1 MRFRHCTS
9 RPLFVPPPFLIEKEE
24 RKPIVYVRW
33 TIADFDWMRIIE
45 YQVKSGTT
53 TAATRIQWQRY
64 IYGFG
69 NSLTDPTVYSIQR
82 RLLGGFRGIKT
93 GTGAIER
100 HKIL

>member
-45 YQVKSGTT
+45 YQVRSGT

-69 NSLTDPTVYSIQR
+69 NFLTDPSI
-82 RLLGGFRGIKT
+82 LYNVGC
-93 GTGAIER
+93 
-100 HKIL
+100 